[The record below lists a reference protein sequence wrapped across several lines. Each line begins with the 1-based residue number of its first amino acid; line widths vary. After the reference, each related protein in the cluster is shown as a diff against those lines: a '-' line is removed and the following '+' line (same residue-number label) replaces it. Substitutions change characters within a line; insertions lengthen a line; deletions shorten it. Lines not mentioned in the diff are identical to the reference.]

1 MKEYLKYLIAAGIS
15 IIVSALLT
23 TFIWLISWGSWIFI
37 GCILAI
43 LLIPVIKK
51 EIEIYAENECIDIV
65 DYIATRIDMFE
76 ENKKNNIKDL

>member
-23 TFIWLISWGSWIFI
+23 TFIWLISWRSWIFI
-37 GCILAI
+37 GCILTI

-51 EIEIYAENECIDIV
+51 EIEVYTENECIDIV
-65 DYIATRIDMFE
+65 DYIGMRIDMLK
-76 ENKKNNIKDL
+76 ENKKDNIKDL